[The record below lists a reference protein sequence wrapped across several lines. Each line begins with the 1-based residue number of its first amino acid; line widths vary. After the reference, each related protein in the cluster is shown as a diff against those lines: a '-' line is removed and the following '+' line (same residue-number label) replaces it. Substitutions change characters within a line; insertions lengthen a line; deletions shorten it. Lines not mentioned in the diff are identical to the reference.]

1 MVLQVK
7 AFDIIGENALIR
19 VIKTNNHTI
28 SIIINS
34 EHIFIQRF
42 VRITYKTRN
51 AIVVIQCPNKRS
63 ISGSSICRNQP
74 FSRKNIKNV
83 GNKKRLPFLFIQCRK
98 HPPVWTFLPI

>member
-51 AIVVIQCPNKRS
+51 AIVVI
-63 ISGSSICRNQP
+63 
-74 FSRKNIKNV
+74 
-83 GNKKRLPFLFIQCRK
+83 
-98 HPPVWTFLPI
+98 